1 MKRSAWSRDPR
12 VHRGSGRG
20 VAVAGT
26 AVLHAAIGFV
36 LFGAVGRVDISA
48 VPVYQVQL
56 VAAPEPEPE
65 RRRAPETVERE
76 AQAPTPTPSP
86 PRRTSVAE
94 APPPPPEEPE
104 VEREPAPRTTPDVE
118 PIDEPSTGSD
128 PATVKIDGVAFQYPE
143 YLRNIV
149 SQVYQRWTR
158 PRGNVSLR
166 AEVLFF
172 IHRDGSVTHFQ
183 FVTRSGNFAFDLE
196 AQGAV
201 EAAANA
207 NAFGPLPEGY
217 PNDVLPVSFFFDP
230 STLRGNRP

>member
-1 MKRSAWSRDPR
+1 VKRSAWSRDTR
-12 VHRGSGRG
+12 ANQAAGRS

-26 AVLHAAIGFV
+26 MVLHAAIGFV
-36 LFGAVGRVDISA
+36 LFGTAARIDVSA

-65 RRRAPETVERE
+65 RRPAPETVERE
-76 AQAPTPTPSP
+76 AQAPAPTPSP
-86 PRRTSVAE
+86 PQRTSVSE
-94 APPPPPEEPE
+94 APPPPPDEPE

-128 PATVKIDGVAFQYPE
+128 PATVKIDGVQFQYPE

-172 IHRDGSVTHFQ
+172 IHRDGSVSNFQ
-183 FVTRSGNFAFDLE
+183 FVARSGNFAFDLE

-201 EAAANA
+201 EAAGNA
-207 NAFGPLPEGY
+207 NAFGTLPEGY
-217 PNDVLPVSFFFDP
+217 SNDVLPVSFFFDP
-230 STLRGNRP
+230 STLRGNPQ